1 MPGFLHLCF
10 LNFFVKTLRLE
21 KIKDEE
27 ADIRK
32 RVDNIGEN
40 VKRNR
45 FGNIFDTKSLRTDL
59 VWIQISIHTI

>member
-10 LNFFVKTLRLE
+10 RNFFVKTLRLE
-21 KIKDEE
+21 KINDEE
-27 ADIRK
+27 ADIGK

-40 VKRNR
+40 VKRNSSE
-45 FGNIFDTKSLRTDL
+45 NIFVPKSLRTDF

>member
-27 ADIRK
+27 ADIGK

-40 VKRNR
+40 VKRNSSE
-45 FGNIFDTKSLRTDL
+45 NIFVPKSLRTDF